1 MMNLSKGNLIIKKI
15 KVLLPS
21 IDPLLLDVDDIVGF
35 ESFIG
40 RVLISFSSTI
50 GNGLFDNV
58 SWDFF
63 VVFIV
68 FTVILLEFS
77 FFIIDCCG
85 CFFFGLI
92 IDGSTLTFLL
102 LAEFGVGIGENGRF
116 CGGE

>member
-1 MMNLSKGNLIIKKI
+1 MMNLSKVNLIIKKI
-15 KVLLPS
+15 KVFLPS
-21 IDPLLLDVDDIVGF
+21 IDPLVLDVDDIV
-35 ESFIG
+35 G

-50 GNGLFDNV
+50 GNDLFDNV

-68 FTVILLEFS
+68 FTVILFEFS
-77 FFIIDCCG
+77 FLIIDCCG

-102 LAEFGVGIGENGRF
+102 LAEFVVGIGENGRF